1 MVTID
6 SRVPDFGKCSGLES
20 CAIGHFNREK
30 QLYPLREV
38 VIWQV

>member
-1 MVTID
+1 MALID
-6 SRVPDFGKCSGLES
+6 FRVPDFGKCSENQTLL
-20 CAIGHFNREK
+20 AGHFNREK